1 MTGKATTRAPLHERR
16 EERLRA
22 LIRGRDHMEGC
33 PGEDGESRL
42 EAHDSVQPPDPQQGR
57 LQPRNMVV
65 VRCLDCAGQRV
76 HEDTTVHALVEVP
89 IL

>member
-1 MTGKATTRAPLHERR
+1 MTPDRPPLQERR
-16 EERLRA
+16 QERLRQ

-33 PGEDGESRL
+33 PGEDGASRL
-42 EAHDSVQPPDPQQGR
+42 EAFDARQPPDPAEGR
-57 LQPRNMVV
+57 LKPRNVLV

-76 HEDTTVHALVEVP
+76 HEDGDLHTLVEVP